1 MAHGPDPGG
10 GLSSYS
16 PHAKKTV
23 AEGRV
28 ALAFAACALAV
39 PWRELS
45 LRASIR
51 ETRPPPAVTWSRWLC
66 QAAVQG
72 SRPGVRS
79 KHLFASFAFP

>member
-23 AEGRV
+23 AEGHV

-39 PWRELS
+39 PWREPS
-45 LRASIR
+45 LRASTGR
-51 ETRPPPAVTWSRWLC
+51 HAPPGCDLEPLAVP
-66 QAAVQG
+66 G
-72 SRPGVRS
+72 GRPGQPPWC
-79 KHLFASFAFP
+79 SF

>member
-1 MAHGPDPGG
+1 MSRGKPSLLDRSVTAAGRHTVAHGPDPGG

-45 LRASIR
+45 LRASTGR
-51 ETRPPPAVTWSRWLC
+51 HAPRL
-66 QAAVQG
+66 
-72 SRPGVRS
+72 
-79 KHLFASFAFP
+79 